1 MGNHGLAGFLP
12 PLLLLRIRSGSWVW
26 DPSGYHL
33 QALRP
38 GDRGELQRFQRFFFG
53 VFFGGVQSSWMFI
66 YLFIYFF
73 GGGGVMFPLLL
84 HVFKGFF
91 WNKQIWDTQ
100 GSTCRPSDPLL
111 VARQVL
117 GSYEVGWP
125 NKASICWN
133 LSWVTLWHLTVL
145 PTGLKRKVE
154 SRLEID
160 ILIYWYICCHTF
172 LEFPHIS
179 TDVATKR
186 WQRALMTKLMRLQQA
201 EAAGEQE
208 VFGVWVVL
216 DEDVDPVYTP
226 WN

>member
-1 MGNHGLAGFLP
+1 MG
-12 PLLLLRIRSGSWVW
+12 W
-26 DPSGYHL
+26 
-33 QALRP
+33 
-38 GDRGELQRFQRFFFG
+38 
-53 VFFGGVQSSWMFI
+53 GGWFSSYM
-66 YLFIYFF
+66 
-73 GGGGVMFPLLL
+73 L

-91 WNKQIWDTQ
+91 WNKHIWDTQ
-100 GSTCRPSDPLL
+100 GSTCRQACFVSVSRVLPSDPIL
-111 VARQVL
+111 ADRQVL

-133 LSWVTLWHLTVL
+133 LSWVTLWHLAVL
-145 PTGLKRKVE
+145 QVWKERWSQGW
-154 SRLEID
+154 RLIFWYD
-160 ILIYWYICCHTF
+160 ILIYFCHTF

-208 VFGVWVVL
+208 VFGVWIVL
-216 DEDVDPVYTP
+216 GEDVDPIYAP